1 MATRKIV
8 RNVSPSLRAHV
19 TEAARNIRAAHKAE
33 LADPLKTAS
42 AVRLF
47 ESTLRPR
54 GKSGPLKPAPE
65 VSAQRV
71 GALANEL
78 GGLLSDAIR
87 AGTGF
92 FEGQLWLVAQ
102 AWRATAPRP
111 AATPAAP
118 DAAPPPTPAAEVL
131 PPTPEEAMLLGV
143 LRQFMPMILSTLNQG
158 GDGYGLARTVIALFG
173 RDTYDQAAGLGK
185 DKIMQLVKSDPDLW
199 AQVAPIEPR
208 FTKFLGEFTSGAD
221 NRPSSVRT

>member
-111 AATPAAP
+111 A
-118 DAAPPPTPAAEVL
+118 
-131 PPTPEEAMLLGV
+131 PTPEEAMLLGV